1 MFRVLWDRQSCST
14 SDPGRPGWLT
24 SSTEFLSQTHWVSH
38 WTGVTQSWLRKALF
52 FFFFFSTLMEHKL
65 WQQKRWAN
73 CNYTTIR
80 NAFCILQ
87 QFWGKWRV
95 CFETSLQRWKKKR
108 GRGQESWSTLWK
120 SCTTLNCWNGSVD
133 LLVHAVACYL
143 WLGRDLEDIDSLVG
157 FCFPSSSLSVGPQSR
172 QWGAEG
178 PASWVGS
185 RWSSVAA

>member
-24 SSTEFLSQTHWVSH
+24 SSTEFL
-38 WTGVTQSWLRKALF
+38 TGLGSLSPGLEKLCFLF
-52 FFFFFSTLMEHKL
+52 FVFFPTLMEHKP
-65 WQQKRWAN
+65 WQQERCAN
-73 CNYTTIR
+73 RNYRTLR

-95 CFETSLQRWKKKR
+95 YFETSLQRWKKKT
-108 GRGQESWSTLWK
+108 GEVLPESWSTLWK

-157 FCFPSSSLSVGPQSR
+157 FCFPSSSLSVRPQSR

-185 RWSSVAA
+185 RWPSVAA